1 MSDAQLYALAWAIGG
16 ILAAAVLTLADIVY
30 QYLTGKEKR

>member
-1 MSDAQLYALAWAIGG
+1 MSDAQLYALAWAIGCT
-16 ILAAAVLTLADIVY
+16 LAAAVLALADIVY